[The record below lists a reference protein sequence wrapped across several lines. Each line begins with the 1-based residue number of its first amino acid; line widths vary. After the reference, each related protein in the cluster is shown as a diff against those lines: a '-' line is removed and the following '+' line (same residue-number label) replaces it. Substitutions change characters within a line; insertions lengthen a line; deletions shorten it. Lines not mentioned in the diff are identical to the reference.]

1 MAPAQMQLK
10 MVMSKRVKVFNPRI
24 SSLQALFCLVLLCCA
39 PHILAFVHV
48 FIDSAFEYTFLCAV
62 GGPSIYVKGL
72 PLDAMPA
79 LLENEFKK
87 FGPIRPG
94 GIQVRSQKGV
104 CFGFVEFDEAS
115 AVRSAI
121 EASPVIINGCRVVV
135 EEKRSTSRGNNR
147 GRFSSGGGPGYRS
160 EGARGRGNFG
170 GGKAYSRGDFSSRTE
185 SGNRGNSRSGFSNRG
200 GDGYRRDRAANNGG
214 RTNRASGLAFNA
226 AAKNMAP
233 RVSATA

>member
-1 MAPAQMQLK
+1 MVAESDSKIEEVQKKSYASILKVMRENAAPFWNPASTPLRSAPKIQEQATTMAPPLSVADTHG
-10 MVMSKRVKVFNPRI
+10 
-24 SSLQALFCLVLLCCA
+24 SSTNATEDGNVQ
-39 PHILAFVHV
+39 
-48 FIDSAFEYTFLCAV
+48 EGEV

-121 EASPVIINGCRVVV
+121 EVYFDWSILPI
-135 EEKRSTSRGNNR
+135 
-147 GRFSSGGGPGYRS
+147 
-160 EGARGRGNFG
+160 
-170 GGKAYSRGDFSSRTE
+170 
-185 SGNRGNSRSGFSNRG
+185 
-200 GDGYRRDRAANNGG
+200 
-214 RTNRASGLAFNA
+214 LL
-226 AAKNMAP
+226 
-233 RVSATA
+233 